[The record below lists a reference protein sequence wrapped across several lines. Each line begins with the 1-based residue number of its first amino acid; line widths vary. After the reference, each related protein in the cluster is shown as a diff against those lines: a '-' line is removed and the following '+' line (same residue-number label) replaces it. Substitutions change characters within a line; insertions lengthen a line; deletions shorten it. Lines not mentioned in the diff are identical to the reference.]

1 MSNTPSVADVLARLA
16 QALGAESETA
26 LAEKLGVPRSTLGSW
41 KSRGSIPYAECVTV
55 AERNGL
61 SLDWLLLGRYPER
74 GEPAE
79 FANVCKLPGDAEE
92 SKNENVFVFDAEAD
106 RLLICLQALDEVLG
120 REGAM
125 TPDERRAWARGA
137 YHAIG
142 KELPARADL
151 VDWQRFARQL
161 ARVTAAMARKE

>member
-1 MSNTPSVADVLARLA
+1 MSTIGERLRRERERLGYNQTEFGALGGVTKKTQGNYEANERTPDAGYLAGVGKEGADVAYIV
-16 QALGAESETA
+16 T
-26 LAEKLGVPRSTLGSW
+26 GVR
-41 KSRGSIPYAECVTV
+41 
-55 AERNGL
+55 
-61 SLDWLLLGRYPER
+61 
-74 GEPAE
+74 PAE

-161 ARVTAAMARKE
+161 ARVTVAMPR